1 MTNDSKKR
9 RGTLGRVID
18 AIGAWENAM
27 DYTPYDYVLDRV
39 CNLEREVLLLR
50 DELRALPALNNAGDR
65 AKPASSSPAVAR

>member
-1 MTNDSKKR
+1 MTNESKKR

-18 AIGAWENAM
+18 AIVAWENAM

>member
-9 RGTLGRVID
+9 QGTLGRVID
-18 AIGAWENAM
+18 ALGAWENAM

-50 DELRALPALNNAGDR
+50 DELRASSARNNAGAC
-65 AKPASSSPAVAR
+65 AKPPSSSPAVAR

>member
-9 RGTLGRVID
+9 KGTFGRLID
-18 AIGAWENAM
+18 AIVAWENAM

-50 DELRALPALNNAGDR
+50 DELSALRALDNAGGHVR
-65 AKPASSSPAVAR
+65 LASSSPAVTQ

>member
-9 RGTLGRVID
+9 KRILGRVID
-18 AIGAWENAM
+18 AIVAWENAM

-50 DELRALPALNNAGDR
+50 DEL
-65 AKPASSSPAVAR
+65 SVARTPAAGCLIQRSDDNG

>member
-9 RGTLGRVID
+9 KGTFGRVID
-18 AIGAWENAM
+18 AIVAWENAM
-27 DYTPYDYVLDRV
+27 DYTPYYVLDRV

-50 DELRALPALNNAGDR
+50 DEVRALPALNSARGR